1 MRVVKI
7 EGDTVSRIEKW
18 VDESISNYPSGT
30 SRESLLR
37 WSMGLGRAIY
47 SDGRLVSPVYIDER
61 NERMKTL
68 GLLFP
73 CERFDRVLKPLLS
86 VASEY
91 GITRVG
97 EVFFSCRG
105 EGNLERILKRI
116 MKDYQQVNGYRISEL
131 NVIPSRYLYDEPRVF
146 IEVGYV
152 SGRNTIT
159 PHEYVMRTLNDIA
172 IPSSPRGLE
181 EMRYL
186 ISKIVLRET
195 NMGNRED
202 IDFLRRLNSE
212 SFRNYEIFPSDDER
226 VYIVEIDRKR
236 VAAIGTMEMP
246 NGIVEISYAVLPTE
260 ERKGIV
266 TAAILRYLRNIWDG
280 IRIVYADCMHDRSL
294 KSFERAF
301 NLYNEGGITLSAG
314 IHYAQ
319 LDAWARGMDRM
330 YGFEDPGNGYITT
343 FAAYIT
349 RNGYYGGK
357 IKAVHHPLIKW

>member
-7 EGDTVSRIEKW
+7 EGDIVSKIEKW
-18 VDESISNYPSGT
+18 VDESISSYPSGT
-30 SRESLLR
+30 SREELLR
-37 WSMGLGRAIY
+37 WSIGLGRAIY
-47 SDGRLVSPVYIDER
+47 SDGGLVSPVYIDER

-73 CERFDRVLKPLLS
+73 CEGFDRVLKPLLS
-86 VASEY
+86 VANEH

-97 EVFFSCRG
+97 EVFFSCRS
-105 EGNLERILKRI
+105 EGNLERILRRI
-116 MKDYQQVNGYRISEL
+116 MRDYQRVNGYRLSEL
-131 NVIPSRYLYDEPRVF
+131 NVIPSRFLYDEPRAF

-152 SGRNTIT
+152 SERNTIT
-159 PHEYVMRTLNDIA
+159 PYEYVMRTLNDVA
-172 IPSSPRGLE
+172 IPLSSRRLE

-186 ISKIVLRET
+186 ISEIVLRET

-202 IDFLRRLNSE
+202 VDFLRRLNSE

-226 VYIVEIDRKR
+226 VYIVEMNRRR

-246 NGIVEISYAVLPTE
+246 NGIIEISYAVLPTE
-260 ERKGIV
+260 ERKGIA
-266 TAAILRYLRNIWDG
+266 TAAISRYLRNRWDG

-301 NLYNEGGITLSAG
+301 SLYDEGVTLSVG
-314 IHYAQ
+314 VHYAQ
-319 LDAWARGMDRM
+319 LDAWARGMNRM
-330 YGFEDPGNGYITT
+330 YGFEDPGRGYITT

-349 RNGYYGGK
+349 RNSYYEGR
-357 IKAVHHPLIKW
+357 IKTVHRPLIRW